1 MCRVKIGDS
10 KADSSP
16 HPTLFSQGIGRAPR
30 NKPVPPFFVLQEQ
43 TYILRESLGG
53 SKKGKLTQ
61 SPALQIAVDTLPVH
75 LHHGAPPPQ
84 GSAEAL
90 AGGPGG

>member
-43 TYILRESLGG
+43 TYILR
-53 SKKGKLTQ
+53 GKVTFLKSSRELIIEKVVEFSQ
-61 SPALQIAVDTLPVH
+61 VLQN
-75 LHHGAPPPQ
+75 
-84 GSAEAL
+84 
-90 AGGPGG
+90 